1 MITSL
6 LLTAKGCCECQQ
18 QAPKHQIVVEIVLVV
33 LMCILLALPMLYFLC
48 CFVVEKFREANEL
61 KRLEKIIESLKQNDE
76 EKIKND

>member
-6 LLTAKGCCECQQ
+6 LLTAKGCCECPQ

-33 LMCILLALPMLYFLC
+33 LMCLLLASPMLYFLC
-48 CFVVEKFREANEL
+48 SFVVEKFREANEL
-61 KRLEKIIESLKQNDE
+61 KRLEKINESLKQNDE